1 MALQRFGWSAADWW
15 ARQGLNLR
23 PLGPGW
29 EDLGAVYV
37 CGANAPGRPVLVA
50 TGGFAWST
58 VTSAASAPFIRT
70 SVVVVVGVRPACAP
84 AGGGACVDRLSF
96 HWSQR

>member
-1 MALQRFGWSAADWW
+1 MALQRFRWSAADWW

-50 TGGFAWST
+50 TGGFA
-58 VTSAASAPFIRT
+58 
-70 SVVVVVGVRPACAP
+70 
-84 AGGGACVDRLSF
+84 
-96 HWSQR
+96 